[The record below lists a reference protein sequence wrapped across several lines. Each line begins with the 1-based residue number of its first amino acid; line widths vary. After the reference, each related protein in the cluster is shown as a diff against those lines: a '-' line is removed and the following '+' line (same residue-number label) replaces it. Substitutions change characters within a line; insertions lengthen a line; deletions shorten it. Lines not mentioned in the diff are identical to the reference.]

1 MVAGAGGP
9 GLRAAAGGEGGG
21 HVDLRNAV
29 GYSTAWLVYNLF
41 GLPDAR
47 DAFVGDPPEIADNDG
62 WIDWDSRDLP

>member
-1 MVAGAGGP
+1 M
-9 GLRAAAGGEGGG
+9 
-21 HVDLRNAV
+21 